1 MTEKTNPGATSAGT
15 PGGSRRKRGRLSG
28 RSAASVLLDS
38 FLTRGAG
45 CEISPDI
52 HARTRS
58 GPSPL
63 PHLARPAW
71 PLGLS
76 AARILQRRER
86 GSHPGP
92 PARAR
97 PAIRARSP
105 RRPAPRGISGERPAH
120 RRAAHQGPRGR
131 PAAHA
136 WLRDAPQQ
144 FPGARLN
151 YSTVLFFWLEAVS
164 AGPMPS
170 VRRALTRFDWAS
182 VKDGLSFTAS
192 W

>member
-1 MTEKTNPGATSAGT
+1 MTEKTNPRATSAGT
-15 PGGSRRKRGRLSG
+15 RGGSRRKRGRLNG

-38 FLTRGAG
+38 FLTRGAA

-52 HARTRS
+52 HARTRN

-86 GSHPGP
+86 GGHPGP
-92 PARAR
+92 PAPAR

-105 RRPAPRGISGERPAH
+105 RRPASRGISGGRPPH

-136 WLRDAPQQ
+136 RPRDAPQQ

-151 YSTVLFFWLEAVS
+151 YSTFLFFWLEAAS
-164 AGPMPS
+164 AWPMPS
-170 VRRALTRFDWAS
+170 PRRALAR
-182 VKDGLSFTAS
+182 LE
-192 W
+192 